1 MDYLPEAPGS
11 LLVSAEELRGQVD
24 DSIECGK
31 VTTRSGGSA
40 GHDPSKYCLV

>member
-11 LLVSAEELRGQVD
+11 FLVSAEELRGQVD
-24 DSIECGK
+24 DGIECGK
-31 VTTRSGGSA
+31 VTACFRGSA